1 MPEQQQVEMV
11 EVALLHLFLDHL
23 QHTPVAAV
31 VVHFRRELLVLAA
44 LAVAATE
51 ALEEQVEQPAP
62 QILAAVVVG
71 TERGVKM
78 DLPAA
83 PASFSSSTH
92 WVLLRS

>member
-1 MPEQQQVEMV
+1 
-11 EVALLHLFLDHL
+11 
-23 QHTPVAAV
+23 
-31 VVHFRRELLVLAA
+31 
-44 LAVAATE
+44 VAATE

-83 PASFSSSTH
+83 RASSSSNTPSPSN
-92 WVLLRS
+92 LS